1 MSPDTKLILLEALL
15 VVGAAFGFGFWQ
27 LHSVKKDQEKTR
39 REREEREQRGSSE
52 NSSK

>member
-27 LHSVKKDQEKTR
+27 LRSVKKDQEKTK
-39 REREEREQRGSSE
+39 RECEQREAAKDSQQP
-52 NSSK
+52 

>member
-27 LHSVKKDQEKTR
+27 LRSVKKDQEKTKR
-39 REREEREQRGSSE
+39 EREQRQAEKDSQQP
-52 NSSK
+52 

>member
-27 LHSVKKDQEKTR
+27 LRSVKKDQEKTKR
-39 REREEREQRGSSE
+39 EREQRESLKDSQE
-52 NSSK
+52 P